1 MAHDDTASEDWSIS
15 RSCSTA
21 YSTNKSFTSTDSDS
35 DSETLSS
42 HSTKLNVLIYVQH
55 CRTLK
60 IFTPAEQQEV
70 LNTMPYSIQDEIKC
84 KLDHVGPIAA
94 IYLDNSTTSEATIV
108 YTITLN
114 GMQHLYRKLNY
125 LHKSKRTLKY
135 TLALIKD
142 VQPYASPL
150 TQIYN
155 SNHLIDTYKAS
166 IMSESNPNHQCSK
179 CDHSYRKRSA
189 LARHTKTRHPIKNKN
204 SHDNNLQKE
213 IFTPPILE
221 EASCPSTYKIYWN
234 LKAKTRKVHA
244 RYTQGTRL
252 KSVAPRFPL
261 TMLQLAEEINF
272 PGNLL
277 SREFLAYAE
286 AYDNIIKQYNYS
298 SEVTISQ
305 YKVGVTNSVQDLS
318 LTGQTRILE
327 SLKKKAPK
335 VQTKT
340 LNKVSE
346 AELTH
351 FFFEARTFMLTNS
364 IPWDSFS
371 DYFITPTILGK
382 EIYGKVTNTLKGYP
396 THTQLIKNFTC
407 FIEHIML
414 RLLPAQE
421 SYNDAEARIIE
432 EHKAHLLGPSPNID
446 HTRTMLQ
453 SDSRDLVTKSPY
465 YKQVQNEIPD
475 ESKRMM
481 IENESTNLLHKIIA
495 HTLYDAEIHKL
506 LIGSECYKEI
516 TDIPNNVLLD
526 YIQSLIVAED
536 KSARA
541 IAKLSLD

>member
-1 MAHDDTASEDWSIS
+1 MTTTCK
-15 RSCSTA
+15 R
-21 YSTNKSFTSTDSDS
+21 KSLRP
-35 DSETLSS
+35 LSS
-42 HSTKLNVLIYVQH
+42 RRHLVRQRTKFTGI
-55 CRTLK
+55 LK
-60 IFTPAEQQEV
+60 
-70 LNTMPYSIQDEIKC
+70 
-84 KLDHVGPIAA
+84 
-94 IYLDNSTTSEATIV
+94 
-108 YTITLN
+108 
-114 GMQHLYRKLNY
+114 
-125 LHKSKRTLKY
+125 
-135 TLALIKD
+135 
-142 VQPYASPL
+142 
-150 TQIYN
+150 
-155 SNHLIDTYKAS
+155 
-166 IMSESNPNHQCSK
+166 
-179 CDHSYRKRSA
+179 
-189 LARHTKTRHPIKNKN
+189 
-204 SHDNNLQKE
+204 QK
-213 IFTPPILE
+213 
-221 EASCPSTYKIYWN
+221 
-234 LKAKTRKVHA
+234 HA

-414 RLLPAQE
+414 RLPAQE

-506 LIGSECYKEI
+506 LIGSEYYKEI

>member
-1 MAHDDTASEDWSIS
+1 MGSS
-15 RSCSTA
+15 R
-21 YSTNKSFTSTDSDS
+21 
-35 DSETLSS
+35 
-42 HSTKLNVLIYVQH
+42 
-55 CRTLK
+55 
-60 IFTPAEQQEV
+60 
-70 LNTMPYSIQDEIKC
+70 
-84 KLDHVGPIAA
+84 
-94 IYLDNSTTSEATIV
+94 
-108 YTITLN
+108 
-114 GMQHLYRKLNY
+114 
-125 LHKSKRTLKY
+125 
-135 TLALIKD
+135 
-142 VQPYASPL
+142 
-150 TQIYN
+150 
-155 SNHLIDTYKAS
+155 
-166 IMSESNPNHQCSK
+166 
-179 CDHSYRKRSA
+179 
-189 LARHTKTRHPIKNKN
+189 
-204 SHDNNLQKE
+204 
-213 IFTPPILE
+213 
-221 EASCPSTYKIYWN
+221 
-234 LKAKTRKVHA
+234 
-244 RYTQGTRL
+244 
-252 KSVAPRFPL
+252 
-261 TMLQLAEEINF
+261 LQLAEEVNF
-272 PGNLL
+272 PDIL
-277 SREFLAYAE
+277 SREFISYAQ
-286 AYDNIIKQYNYS
+286 AYDNILQQYNYS

-351 FFFEARTFMLTNS
+351 FFFEARTYMLTNS

-396 THTQLIKNFTC
+396 THKQLIKNFTC

-506 LIGSECYKEI
+506 LIGSEYYKEI